1 MHLSSQNT
9 DKLTG
14 RGLEIAMSAITNE
27 READNARRAAQLH
40 LYDRDLPGANWR
52 PAFGLLALACDQ
64 IHRDWRPQLPEDS
77 AELEPGFITRVRAL
91 ASRI

>member
-1 MHLSSQNT
+1 
-9 DKLTG
+9 
-14 RGLEIAMSAITNE
+14 MSVITNE
-27 READNARRAAQLH
+27 QETDIARRAAQLH
-40 LYDRDLPGANWR
+40 RYDKDLLGTNWR
-52 PAFGLLALACDQ
+52 PAFGVLALACDQ